1 MTASSSID
9 ARLGVVSYLNT
20 LPLIDGLERARGVQI
35 VAAVPSS
42 LSGLLAAGATDLSLC
57 SVIDQQRSKVPL
69 ELVPVGQIG
78 CDGPTWTVRLFSKRS
93 LSETE
98 IVGCDVDSHTSVAL
112 LRILLREQYGLQ
124 PRFEPFDASRSDRR
138 DWPDTV
144 LLIGDKVVR
153 SGPGTDTH
161 PYQLDLGEAWR
172 ELTGLPFVF
181 ASWFRRADATGD
193 DLERARRLAVLVDH
207 ARRRNRHRIA
217 SIAKRHAPSHGWEI
231 AQAIEYL
238 GTRLCYECTPRS
250 IEAIRTFLEAA
261 STVRESGE
269 PGEPGESC
277 PPLRIASDVMAS
289 T

>member
-20 LPLIDGLERARGVQI
+20 LPLIDGLDRTRGVEI

-57 SVIDQQRSKVPL
+57 SVIDQQRSAVPL

-78 CDGPTWTVRLFSKRS
+78 CDGPTWTVRLFSNRP
-93 LSETE
+93 LAE
-98 IVGCDVDSHTSVAL
+98 IERVGCDVDSHTSIAL

-124 PRFEPFDASRSDRR
+124 PRFEPFEASGPERR
-138 DWPDTV
+138 DWPDAV

-161 PYQLDLGEAWR
+161 PHQLDLGEAWR

-193 DLERARRLAVLVDH
+193 ELERARRLAVLVDH

-217 SIAKRHAPSHGWEI
+217 SIAKQHAPSHGWDI

-261 STVRESGE
+261 STVS
-269 PGEPGESC
+269 EPGESAEFC
-277 PPLRIASDVMAS
+277 PPLRIAADVMAS